1 VTESRGI
8 QNEINARIVYWG
20 ISGAGIT
27 SNLAM
32 IHSKLKE
39 SNRGALQKVPTRID
53 PTIEYEVLP
62 IELGNVGGTKAR
74 MHVIGVPG
82 TAAQAPTR
90 KQLLDRIDGIVFVA
104 DSRQEC
110 LAANVA
116 SLAELMEFLADYGHS
131 PTDLPFVIQ
140 YNKCDLVDPFIIER
154 LHREI
159 RVHGAAVYEASAT
172 RGTGVLK
179 TLTTISKQVIRRLGR
194 HDGLSN
200 ESHQAAPAP
209 KPVHEFVA
217 TPAPAPAP
225 VVEPQAVT
233 PPIAAAPIS
242 RTPLTTLPSPELDLT
257 SPSYDQTLQASPEAP
272 LLNTDPID
280 NTQQIQ
286 SSSVLSLMEQAILSE
301 EINEEEADAAG
312 AVTQTAQTMLDQPW
326 DAVSHS
332 AKPNHGARLGA
343 DLRIISVGE
352 AHRTNDRA
360 ISVPLVLGNDDGET
374 ITLALS
380 IQLDPLLD
388 GEA

>member
-1 VTESRGI
+1 
-8 QNEINARIVYWG
+8 
-20 ISGAGIT
+20 
-27 SNLAM
+27 
-32 IHSKLKE
+32 
-39 SNRGALQKVPTRID
+39 
-53 PTIEYEVLP
+53 
-62 IELGNVGGTKAR
+62 
-74 MHVIGVPG
+74 
-82 TAAQAPTR
+82 
-90 KQLLDRIDGIVFVA
+90 VFVA

-116 SLAELMEFLADYGHS
+116 SLAELVEFLADYGHS

-159 RVHGAAVYEASAT
+159 QVHGAAVYEASAT

-179 TLTTISKQVIRRLGR
+179 TLTTISKQVIRHLGR
-194 HDGLSN
+194 RDGLSN
-200 ESHQAAPAP
+200 ESRQAAPAP
-209 KPVHEFVA
+209 QPVREPVA

-225 VVEPQAVT
+225 VIAPTPVVQPQAVT
-233 PPIAAAPIS
+233 PSVAAAPSS

-257 SPSYDQTLQASPEAP
+257 SPAHAQTLRASPETP
-272 LLNTDPID
+272 LLNADPID
-280 NTQQIQ
+280 NAQQIQ
-286 SSSVLSLMEQAILSE
+286 SSNVLSLMEQAILSE

-312 AVTQTAQTMLDQPW
+312 AVTQTAQAMLDQPW

-332 AKPNHGARLGA
+332 AKPNQGARLGA